1 MLSIADVIVIFNI
14 LKDKKRYVCTD
25 IFFKASF
32 NIIKKSKEREM
43 KERYQCL
50 NIKEICIFLPRDLT
64 RERRKKMFIIV
75 ILNEMSIQSFIIMM

>member
-32 NIIKKSKEREM
+32 NIIKKKQVKRNERKISMPEH
-43 KERYQCL
+43 KRNL
-50 NIKEICIFLPRDLT
+50 HIFASRSDS
-64 RERRKKMFIIV
+64 RKKEENVYYCYF
-75 ILNEMSIQSFIIMM
+75 E